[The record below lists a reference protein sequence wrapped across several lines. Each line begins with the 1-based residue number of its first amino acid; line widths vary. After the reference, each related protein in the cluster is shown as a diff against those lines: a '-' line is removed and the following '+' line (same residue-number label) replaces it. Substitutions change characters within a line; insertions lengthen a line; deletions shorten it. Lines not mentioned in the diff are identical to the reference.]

1 MVWGFWGFAW
11 LAQERHRCVTQA
23 ICFDALASRSAGLV
37 VWVHRQC
44 TDPKLLLCFDCLQDA
59 IQLCLCV
66 YAIVSLQDS
75 DAMISLCVA
84 QFFAPLAI
92 VKELLAS

>member
-1 MVWGFWGFAW
+1 M
-11 LAQERHRCVTQA
+11 TQA
-23 ICFDALASRSAGLV
+23 ICFDAKASRSAGLL

-44 TDPKLLLCFDCLQDA
+44 TDPKLLLCFDCVQDA

-84 QFFAPLAI
+84 QFCTAGHCERVARKLRRALI
-92 VKELLAS
+92 